1 MPMTDSQL
9 VIDANIIRNETA
21 TGANTATRV
30 GTMLDNIIVNKINN
44 DKIDTNN
51 TLAANSDLLVASQK
65 ATKTYVTNQV
75 STINGTITA
84 GLALKENAINKSNG
98 PLGSS
103 STLFPT
109 ESSVSTALTAK
120 ENITNKVTT
129 EANFITDGASVT
141 KYPAIKAVK
150 DYVDGVATGLL
161 RDNGNY
167 DPTVTGDYPTSANTL
182 SGGAVQ
188 VGDLWYIDTAGTMN
202 GNAVL
207 VGYSVRALINGAGAT
222 NDADWAIANVGL
234 GFVPENSANKSTDG
248 TFNSGSPSTTLFP
261 TQSAVATYVSN
272 SVGSTTLQ
280 QVLVNH
286 DLIDQR
292 NYQGTGAG
300 TDAVGTRYNVNAF
313 GSQAARFNSGDNINA
328 FGSNA
333 MTSSSLLTP
342 NGDYINAFGY
352 FAAYDTQGGDINA
365 FGRFAANVNT
375 GSYINAIGSY
385 VCDDN
390 SGNYVNGIG
399 YNCLLNNSGSNVSAI
414 GFEAGNN
421 NTFSY
426 VNLFGHSAQADANNQ
441 TVFTNGGSNQVR
453 IDYNSVSTDR
463 KYTLPDQ
470 SGTFAMLSDIPTSTG
485 WGLTGNAGT
494 NPSTNFIGTTDAQD
508 LVLKANNSEFA
519 RLHEPSGEFRFLSD
533 VVLSRSGTPYVEVN
547 STSGEGAAAI
557 ATGSVMKG
565 NLVLRAGSY
574 NTYLYANNSTA
585 NRNLVLPNE
594 SGILPLTV
602 NGIAANTAGN
612 ITLPVGAPYK
622 VCTLNIN
629 WDGANYTIENN
640 YQDTIGVTISTAT
653 TSRFTLTSSGQFTLG
668 KTVVMPMVL
677 SGQNPGLTG
686 FLDWTFAPTTNAIT
700 IRITNSATGALTAP
714 TAKGTGVQWILEV
727 RVYP

>member
-75 STINGTITA
+75 GAVNATIAA
-84 GLALKENAINKSNG
+84 GLALKEDSINKSNG
-98 PLGSS
+98 PLGTSS
-103 STLFPT
+103 ILFPT

-120 ENITNKVTT
+120 EDITNKVTT
-129 EANFITDGASVT
+129 QANFITDGSSVI

-167 DPTVTGDYPTSANTL
+167 DPTVTGNYPTSANTL

-222 NDADWAIANVGL
+222 TDADWAIANVGL
-234 GFVPENSANKSTDG
+234 GFIPEDSANKSDDS
-248 TFNSGSPSTTLFP
+248 TFNSGSPSSVLFP
-261 TQSAVATYVSN
+261 TQAAVAGYVSN
-272 SVGSTTLQ
+272 SVGSTSLQ
-280 QVLVNH
+280 QVLNYNH
-286 DLIDQR
+286 DLTNEV

-300 TDAVGTRYNVNAF
+300 TDAVGTRFNVNAF
-313 GSQAARFNSGDNINA
+313 GSYAARFNSGNDINA
-328 FGSNA
+328 FGAAA
-333 MTSSSLLTP
+333 MGSSSLLTP
-342 NGDYINAFGY
+342 NGN
-352 FAAYDTQGGDINA
+352 DINA
-365 FGRFAANVNT
+365 FGNFAAFDVQ
-375 GSYINAIGSY
+375 GSDINAIGKYAAYESVGSY
-385 VCDDN
+385 VNAIGNSVCNNN
-390 SGNYVNGIG
+390 SGDYVNGIG
-399 YNCLLNNSGSNVSAI
+399 YNCLLNNTGDNVSAI

-441 TVFTNGGSNQVR
+441 TVFTNTGGAQVR

-463 KYTLPDQ
+463 KYILPDQ

-485 WGLTGNAGT
+485 WGLTGNSGT

-565 NLVLRAGSY
+565 NLVLRAGLY

-602 NGIAANTAGN
+602 NGIAADTAGN
-612 ITLPVGAPYK
+612 ITVPLGASYK
-622 VCTLNIN
+622 VYTAVIRFTGGVPTVIEMENTL
-629 WDGANYTIENN
+629 
-640 YQDTIGVTISTAT
+640 GVTLTWGVDPFLSSVITAT
-653 TSRFTLTSSGQFTLG
+653 APSATF
-668 KTVVMPMVL
+668 
-677 SGQNPGLTG
+677 GLTKTWLG
-686 FLDWTFAPTTNAIT
+686 SGNYF
-700 IRITNSATGALTAP
+700 G
-714 TAKGTGVQWILEV
+714 GTGVCYNVYGQRNSDTVIQYSSRRTDDNSFAYENIRV
-727 RVYP
+727 SIEIRVYP